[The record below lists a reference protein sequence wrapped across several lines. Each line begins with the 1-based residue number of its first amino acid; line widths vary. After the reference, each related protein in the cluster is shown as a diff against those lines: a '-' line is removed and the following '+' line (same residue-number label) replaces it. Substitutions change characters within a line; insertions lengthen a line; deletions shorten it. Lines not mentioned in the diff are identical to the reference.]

1 MSNNKHQNFI
11 LTFLPFSLILQY
23 CNKKIFNFQLK
34 FGIIFFMSNNS
45 KFTHLHSHSH
55 WSLLNA
61 LPKIPEMIKAAKD
74 DGNTAIAL
82 TDDGVMYGAVEFYN
96 TCKKNDIKPIIGV
109 DFYVALRTRHDK
121 QPRIDNKRYRLVL
134 LAKNTQGYRN
144 LMKITSLAFIEGY
157 YYKPRIDRELIEKY
171 SDGLVAIIPQ
181 FSGELSGHLSLNN
194 TEKASEVYDFHHKI
208 FGDDLY
214 LEVLHHPEIEGQM
227 ELKDKIIS
235 FAKEKNA
242 KLVATSDFYYENPED
257 KKARDIL
264 TEIASMG
271 RSFGDRDDDFSMK
284 SEKEMI
290 EFFKDVPEAISNT
303 KEIEEKCN
311 LEIELGV

>member
-1 MSNNKHQNFI
+1 MNR
-11 LTFLPFSLILQY
+11 
-23 CNKKIFNFQLK
+23 
-34 FGIIFFMSNNS
+34 
-45 KFTHLHSHSH
+45 FTHLHSHSH

-61 LPKIPEMIKAAKD
+61 LPKTNEIIEAVKKD
-74 DGNTAIAL
+74 NGTAVAL
-82 TDDGVMYGAVEFYN
+82 TDDGVMYGAIEFYEA
-96 TCKKNDIKPIIGV
+96 CKKNDIKPIIGV

-121 QPRIDNKRYRLVL
+121 QGRIDNKRYRLVL
-134 LAKNTQGYRN
+134 LAKDMEGYKN
-144 LMKITSLAFIEGY
+144 LMKLTSIAFTEGY
-157 YYKPRIDRELIEKY
+157 YYKPRIDHELIEKY
-171 SDGLVAIIPQ
+171 SKGLVAIIPQ
-181 FSGELSGHLSLNN
+181 FSGETSGHLSLNN
-194 TEKASEVYDFHHKI
+194 KIKANEVYDFHHKI

-214 LEVLHHPEIEGQM
+214 LEILHHPEIEGQE
-227 ELKDKIIS
+227 ELKEKIIS
-235 FAKEKNA
+235 FAKEKKA
-242 KLVATSDFYYENPED
+242 KLVASSDFYYIDKDD

-284 SEKEMI
+284 SEKEML